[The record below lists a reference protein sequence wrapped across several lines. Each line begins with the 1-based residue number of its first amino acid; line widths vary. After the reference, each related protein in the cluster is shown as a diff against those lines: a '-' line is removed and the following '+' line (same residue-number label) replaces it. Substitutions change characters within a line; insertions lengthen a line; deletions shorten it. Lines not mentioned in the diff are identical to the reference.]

1 MDDEIAVNL
10 TASLRVTVRDLSGVA
25 NGLAG
30 VRTDDEIEQQ
40 AKVLDRIA
48 EDASEGAAILRMLTV
63 RRMCAHG
70 LLPSECHAIPAAH
83 PNAPAP
89 SSNNRPGIIHFSER

>member
-10 TASLRVTVRDLSGVA
+10 TASLHVTVTDLSGVA

-30 VRTDDEIEQQ
+30 VSTDDEIEQQ

-48 EDASEGAAILRMLTV
+48 EDASEGAAILRMLIV
-63 RRMCAHG
+63 RRMRVHG
-70 LLPSECHAIPAAH
+70 LLPRRVPRDSSGASQVPAGQES
-83 PNAPAP
+83 AP
-89 SSNNRPGIIHFSER
+89 S

>member
-10 TASLRVTVRDLSGVA
+10 TASLHVTVTDLSGVA

-30 VRTDDEIEQQ
+30 VSTDDEIEQL

-48 EDASEGAAILRMLTV
+48 EDASEGAAILRMLIV
-63 RRMCAHG
+63 RRMRAHG
-70 LLPSECHAIPAAH
+70 LLPRRVPHDSSSAPQVPAGQES
-83 PNAPAP
+83 AP
-89 SSNNRPGIIHFSER
+89 S